1 MYHTLFLKGE
11 ELAILGEM
19 LHTQIADSHVELRH
33 SKNIQFKEMA
43 NRRVEIE
50 QLIADKIDLLLSD
63 SADFSD
69 PSQN

>member
-33 SKNIQFKEMA
+33 AENVKFKEMA
-43 NRRVEIE
+43 NRRVELE

-63 SADFSD
+63 SADFND